1 MKLQYIGTGAAEGFP
16 GMFCQCAACRAAR
29 KAGGHNL
36 KTRSC
41 ALIDGH
47 VLIDL
52 SPDLYAQSLNLGLE
66 LSQVQDLVVTHTH
79 KDHFDSFFL
88 GLRAR
93 DGATILPDRKEEENY
108 LSVYGSSFVKAAVD
122 KALEEEPYANDARI
136 RFINV
141 EPGKWFQAGN
151 LRFCPLKANHKRDEL
166 CHIYAVTDGTAS
178 LLYANDT
185 GTLSEETLQMI
196 GGLGLVFNAVSM
208 DCARGTLP
216 GDGHM
221 GIKENRELKKRLEQM
236 GCAGSETRYYLNHL
250 SHMSGIIH
258 DDLQKLMGPEGF
270 TVSYDGMI
278 VYIG

>member
-16 GMFCQCAACRAAR
+16 GMFCQCDACRWAR

-41 ALIDGH
+41 AMIDGH

-52 SPDLYAQSLNLGLE
+52 SPDLYVQSLKLGLE
-66 LSQVQDLVVTHTH
+66 LSEIQDLVVTHTH

-88 GLRAR
+88 GLRAK
-93 DGATILPDRKEEENY
+93 DGATKLPDRKEEDNY

-122 KALEEEPYANDARI
+122 KALEEEPYSNNARI
-136 RFINV
+136 RFENV
-141 EPGKWFQAGN
+141 KPGEWFQAGN
-151 LRFCPLKANHKRDEL
+151 LKLCPLKANHKNDEL
-166 CHIYAVTDGTAS
+166 CYIYAVTDGTAS

-196 GGLGLVFNAVSM
+196 GDLGLVFDLVSM

-221 GIKENRELKKRLEQM
+221 GIRENLELKRRLEQM
-236 GCAGSETRYYLNHL
+236 GCTGSETRYYLNHL

-258 DDLQKLMGPEGF
+258 DDLQSLMGPEGF

-278 VYIG
+278 VNIG